1 MSSGRNSLETL
12 RNTPLYSGGALIE
25 IMRSP
30 HRDQERKLMLPL
42 IHLAFRKL
50 NMNRV
55 GSETFR
61 AMNCEMLVSPYH
73 AIIVLVKSGTRLFN
87 LENTSGKSTQIGRAS
102 CRER

>member
-1 MSSGRNSLETL
+1 
-12 RNTPLYSGGALIE
+12 
-25 IMRSP
+25 
-30 HRDQERKLMLPL
+30 MLPL

-50 NMNRV
+50 NVNRV

-87 LENTSGKSTQIGRAS
+87 LENTSGKSTL
-102 CRER
+102 CRRSSATLRRHQQMDGSRLAQPGEATTDEGGGAHDDPRI